1 MFKYIS
7 KKIAMRVFSGM
18 YINEIIVKIIKV
30 AHLKTKAK
38 YRFINSFFGLL
49 AI

>member
-1 MFKYIS
+1 VFKYIS

-38 YRFINSFFGLL
+38 
-49 AI
+49 